1 MVSGRKNLF
10 RYVWI
15 LHRYLALSKRPVRS
29 ISSRRCNCNVLRTN
43 TVRRYIG
50 LYWYGGWVLSRVI
63 SFFVPKPSIH
73 GQTTEAAMS
82 FILTGVFS
90 VSLFLITG
98 IGGPGQSVGDLYYGS
113 WMAFLAS
120 LVASSSIYSD
130 IKSNTSRSGEL

>member
-1 MVSGRKNLF
+1 MAAGFSA
-10 RYVWI
+10 
-15 LHRYLALSKRPVRS
+15 ALYR
-29 ISSRRCNCNVLRTN
+29 
-43 TVRRYIG
+43 
-50 LYWYGGWVLSRVI
+50 
-63 SFFVPKPSIH
+63 FFVPKPSIH

-82 FILTGVFS
+82 FILTGVFA

-130 IKSNTSRSGEL
+130 IKSNTSRSGELEFVCAGSSDDETPTEAATPYSYMESPTTGFTKRNGRHLDLV